1 MRPLGALP
9 SFVHPALTVEL
20 DITSRL
26 TGHWDWLPG
35 RAERT
40 ESLMRITNL
49 LIGTTTLA
57 VVAAGFVGMLTVQKL
72 RTAQARSPLRIVFD
86 GSASG
91 LRKGGPVN
99 FDGVPAGEIT
109 SITLESPRKVVAMTM
124 LDNSAPIRKD
134 TVVGIEFQGLTGV
147 AAISLVGG
155 AASAAPVPLDND
167 GVPVLTAD
175 LSEQQSI
182 TDTLHNV
189 DKVIVDNEGTIKDG
203 LLSFETYTASLK
215 SKGQTID
222 DVIAKVENGLEGF
235 GNAVDKVDGLVPG
248 LADGKASEL
257 FEKVKS
263 IREMADGF
271 RKKSA
276 TVMEDARQTLVDLSD
291 TANKMSE
298 KLNPPASAASSPAA
312 PRRQSTKRQ

>member
-1 MRPLGALP
+1 MR
-9 SFVHPALTVEL
+9 V
-20 DITSRL
+20 
-26 TGHWDWLPG
+26 
-35 RAERT
+35 
-40 ESLMRITNL
+40 TNL

-109 SITLESPRKVVAMTM
+109 SITLESPRKIVAMTM

-155 AASAAPVPLDND
+155 AASAAPVPLDED

-189 DKVIVDNEGTIKDG
+189 DKVIVDNEAAIKDG
-203 LLSFETYTASLK
+203 LLSFEAYTASLK

-235 GNAVDKVDGLVPG
+235 SNAVDKVDGLVPG

-298 KLNPPASAASSPAA
+298 KLNPPAAAASSPAA

>member
-1 MRPLGALP
+1 MR
-9 SFVHPALTVEL
+9 V
-20 DITSRL
+20 
-26 TGHWDWLPG
+26 
-35 RAERT
+35 
-40 ESLMRITNL
+40 TNL

-57 VVAAGFVGMLTVQKL
+57 VIAAGFVGMLTVQKL

-109 SITLESPRKVVAMTM
+109 SITLESPRKIVAMTM

-134 TVVGIEFQGLTGV
+134 TAVGIEFQGLTGV

-155 AASAAPVPLDND
+155 AAGAPPVPLDRD
-167 GVPVLTAD
+167 GVPMLTAD
-175 LSEQQSI
+175 WSEQQSI

-189 DKVIVDNEGTIKDG
+189 DKVIVDNEGAIKDA
-203 LLSFETYTASLK
+203 LMSFATYTASLK
-215 SKGQTID
+215 SKGHTID
-222 DVIAKVENGLEGF
+222 DVIAKAENGLEGF
-235 GNAVDKVDGLVPG
+235 SNAVDKVDNLVPG

-257 FEKVKS
+257 FEKVTS

-271 RKKSA
+271 RHRSA
-276 TVMEDARQTLVDLSD
+276 TMMEDARETLLDVSD
-291 TANKMSE
+291 AANKMSQ
-298 KLNPPASAASSPAA
+298 KLVPQTPAAPASVA
-312 PRRQSTKRQ
+312 PRRQRTNRQ